1 MKVNKT
7 NFYPVS
13 AEFYDKGNKKI
24 KEGKS
29 VYVKIG
35 NYWNTQEMT
44 MTDLKKRHTTI
55 MTMSDVKYD
64 TSISDYEFTVRKLK
78 Q

>member
-1 MKVNKT
+1 
-7 NFYPVS
+7 
-13 AEFYDKGNKKI
+13 
-24 KEGKS
+24 
-29 VYVKIG
+29 
-35 NYWNTQEMT
+35 MT